1 MFQPPPE
8 SGMSSMWDGN
18 PVEFNAG
25 VGYKCTKG
33 LFFEMNRNLLQ
44 WNMTCLPDG
53 SWKVPEVWPRC
64 VASK

>member
-1 MFQPPPE
+1 
-8 SGMSSMWDGN
+8 MWDGN

-25 VGYKCTKG
+25 VGYNCTKG
-33 LFFEMNRNLLQ
+33 LFFEMNRDLLQ
-44 WNMTCLPDG
+44 WNLTCLPDG